1 MPMIFCSG
9 NKISLIIMWQSQS
22 YANPCAL
29 IGSFLVSHRRFCQPT
44 YRKAQTQKRRRLLI
58 WTLFSV
64 TWKLMV
70 WKTSLNTFFPIFFF
84 SARRK
89 NGEGCEPATVSSVQ
103 PSIQRYLTYS
113 RTMSSK
119 NPEKSV
125 QRSQIPLFTSTAK
138 ETWQTASCSS
148 RHRQRGCPF
157 WSRRIR
163 RPQSS
168 CASKN
173 YVMVFIP

>member
-1 MPMIFCSG
+1 MIFCSG
-9 NKISLIIMWQSQS
+9 NKISLIIIWQSQS

-44 YRKAQTQKRRRLLI
+44 YRKAQTQKRRRLLN
-58 WTLFSV
+58 TLLRYMEANGMKNELEHLFS
-64 TWKLMV
+64 
-70 WKTSLNTFFPIFFF
+70 NFFF

-89 NGEGCEPATVSSVQ
+89 NGEGCEPATVSSLQ

-138 ETWQTASCSS
+138 EAWQTASCSS

-157 WSRRIR
+157 
-163 RPQSS
+163 
-168 CASKN
+168 
-173 YVMVFIP
+173 